1 MADPEHDVARV
12 IPAVAAP
19 PAVDLRFEIGSGL
32 TGERRIGRPHALASL
47 AVAVRASCDPA
58 LPVAALKQSRRGRD
72 GGAGSL
78 ERHCGI
84 EAGNLKPLASAEM
97 LGDPTHLRMPPASVG
112 KCLELTLEVAR
123 IERSEPGRT
132 SAIAFAAQSMTREAG
147 VGGSRPSAAER
158 DKLAALRELVAR
170 PRFKLRAARK
180 QGAGCQRDRTK
191 ERGHFPNGTSTTAN
205 RFPLAI
211 SMISAFA
218 MCTAACKPPPD
229 QRQSFPTADAGRG
242 KRLVEE
248 VGCAACHTIGGID
261 WPQGRA
267 APELRGLTGR
277 ALIAGKV
284 PNSPE
289 NLAAFV
295 RNAPAVAPGT
305 TMPPMPLSE
314 QESRDV
320 AAYLY
325 EIGS

>member
-1 MADPEHDVARV
+1 
-12 IPAVAAP
+12 
-19 PAVDLRFEIGSGL
+19 
-32 TGERRIGRPHALASL
+32 
-47 AVAVRASCDPA
+47 
-58 LPVAALKQSRRGRD
+58 
-72 GGAGSL
+72 
-78 ERHCGI
+78 
-84 EAGNLKPLASAEM
+84 M
-97 LGDPTHLRMPPASVG
+97 LGDPAHLRVPPAPVG
-112 KCLELTLEVAR
+112 KSFDLALEVAR
-123 IERSEPGRT
+123 IDRSEPGRT

-147 VGGSRPSAAER
+147 VGGSRASAAER
-158 DKLAALRELVAR
+158 DKLAALGELVAR

-180 QGAGCQRDRTK
+180 QGAGYQRDRTK
-191 ERGHFPNGTSTTAN
+191 ERGHFPNGTGTTAN

-229 QRQSFPTADAGRG
+229 HRQSFPTADAGRG
-242 KRLVEE
+242 KRLIEE
-248 VGCAACHTIGGID
+248 VGCATCHTIGGID

-314 QESRDV
+314 QDSRDV